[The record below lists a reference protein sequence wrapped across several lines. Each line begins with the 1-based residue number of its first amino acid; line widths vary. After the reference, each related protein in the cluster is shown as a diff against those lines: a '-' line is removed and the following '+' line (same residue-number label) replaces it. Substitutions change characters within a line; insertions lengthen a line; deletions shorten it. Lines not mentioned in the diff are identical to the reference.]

1 LPKGKGTRRRLRS
14 GPLTESGEAKAGRG
28 RISLPALSVRVLLPL
43 VVLAGLVVYR
53 TLDKTVTL
61 IVDGRATDVRTLRT
75 TVGGLL
81 EGEDIQV
88 SKHDKVEPPV
98 GTGLSDGMRV
108 QVLHAKEIS
117 LVLNGSLQTVHV
129 IGQTVD
135 DVLEQVNLRAGRH
148 AYLQPARGEVIEDGD
163 VVEFRRAV
171 SIRLNIDGKSKR
183 VITNAP
189 DVGYLLDSLGVV
201 LRRHDRVEPGIEEA
215 LLTGQSVNVTRV
227 QFERAVEHK
236 QIPFTTVTKPTE
248 ALIRGERQVQRY
260 GNAGM
265 HEYVYRVRLENG
277 AVKGRE
283 LLDDKRVREP
293 VSQIIL
299 VGTRDPNTEVG
310 TASWYHRSGMVAA
323 HKTLAK
329 GTHVRVTNLGS
340 GKSITVVIDDR
351 GPFVNGWIIDLSD
364 DAFAKLAPLGAGTI
378 KVRLEW

>member
-1 LPKGKGTRRRLRS
+1 MGKGTRRRLAS
-14 GPLTESGEAKAGRG
+14 APLTESGEAKAGRG
-28 RISLPALSVRVLLPL
+28 RIPIPGMAVRLLVPL
-43 VVLAGLVVYR
+43 VLLAGLVVYR

-61 IVDGRATDVRTLRT
+61 VVDGQASDVRTLRS

-81 EGEDIQV
+81 EGQDIQI
-88 SKHDKVEPPV
+88 SAHDSVEPPLAA
-98 GTGLSDGMRV
+98 GISDGMRV
-108 QVLHAKEIS
+108 HVLHAKEIS

-148 AYLQPARGEVIEDGD
+148 AYLQPSRGAEIKDGD

-171 SIRLNIDGKSKR
+171 SIQLNVDGKSKR

-201 LRRHDRVEPGIEEA
+201 LRRHDRVEPGIDQA
-215 LLTGQSVNVTRV
+215 LLTGHAVNVTRV
-227 QFERAVEHK
+227 RFRRVVEK
-236 QIPFTTVTKPTE
+236 KEIPFRTITKPSD
-248 ALIRGERQVQRY
+248 AIIRGERQIQRS
-260 GNAGM
+260 GTPGV
-265 HEYVYRVRLENG
+265 HEYVYRVRQENG
-277 AVKGRE
+277 AEAGKE
-283 LLDDKRVREP
+283 LLEDNRVREP
-293 VSQIIL
+293 VTQIVL

-310 TASWYHRSGMVAA
+310 TASWYHRTGMVAA
-323 HKTLAK
+323 HKTLPK
-329 GTHVRVTNLGS
+329 GTHVRVTNLSS

>member
-1 LPKGKGTRRRLRS
+1 MGKGTRRRLAS
-14 GPLTESGEAKAGRG
+14 APLTESGEVKAGRG
-28 RISLPALSVRVLLPL
+28 RIPVPGMAVGLLLPIVL
-43 VVLAGLVVYR
+43 LAGLVVYR

-61 IVDGRATDVRTLRT
+61 VVDGQASDVRTLSS

-81 EGEDIQV
+81 DGQDIQI
-88 SKHDKVEPPV
+88 SAHDRVEPSLA
-98 GTGLSDGMRV
+98 TGISDGMRV

-135 DVLEQVNLRAGRH
+135 DVLAQVNLRAGRH
-148 AYLQPARGEVIEDGD
+148 AYLEPSLGAEIKDGD

-171 SIRLNIDGKSKR
+171 SIRLNVDGKSKR

-201 LRRHDRVEPGIEEA
+201 LRRHDRVVPGIDQA

-227 QFERAVEHK
+227 QFRRVVEK
-236 QIPFTTVTKPTE
+236 KEIPFRTMTKPSD
-248 ALIRGERQVQRY
+248 AIIRGERQVQRS
-260 GNAGM
+260 GTPGV

-277 AVKGRE
+277 AEAGKK
-283 LLDDKRVREP
+283 LLEDKRVREP
-293 VSQIIL
+293 VTQIVL

-310 TASWYHRSGMVAA
+310 TASWYHRTGMVAA
-323 HKTLAK
+323 HKTLPK
-329 GTHVRVTNLGS
+329 GTHVRVTNLSS

-364 DAFAKLAPLGAGTI
+364 DAFAKLAPLGAGTL

>member
-1 LPKGKGTRRRLRS
+1 MPVRL
-14 GPLTESGEAKAGRG
+14 
-28 RISLPALSVRVLLPL
+28 LLPL
-43 VVLAGLVVYR
+43 VLLAGLVVYR

-61 IVDGRATDVRTLRT
+61 VVDGQVSDVRTLRS

-81 EGEDIQV
+81 DGEDIQLGA
-88 SKHDKVEPPV
+88 HDQVEPPV
-98 GTGLSDGMRV
+98 AAGISDGMRV

-117 LVLNGSLQTVHV
+117 LVLNGSIQTVHV

-148 AYLQPARGEVIEDGD
+148 AYLQPSRGAEIKDGD

-171 SIRLNIDGKSKR
+171 SIQLNVDGKSKR

-201 LRRHDRVEPGIEEA
+201 LRRHDRVEPGIDQA
-215 LLTGQSVNVTRV
+215 LLTGHAVNVTRV
-227 QFERAVEHK
+227 RFRRVVEK
-236 QIPFTTVTKPTE
+236 KEIPFRTITKPSD
-248 ALIRGERQVQRY
+248 AIIRGERQIQRS
-260 GNAGM
+260 GTPGV
-265 HEYVYRVRLENG
+265 HEYVYRVRQENG
-277 AVKGRE
+277 AEAGKE
-283 LLDDKRVREP
+283 LLEDNRVREP
-293 VSQIIL
+293 VTQIVL

-310 TASWYHRSGMVAA
+310 TASWYHRTGMVAA
-323 HKTLAK
+323 HKTLPK
-329 GTHVRVTNLGS
+329 GTHVRVTNLSS

>member
-1 LPKGKGTRRRLRS
+1 MAVRL
-14 GPLTESGEAKAGRG
+14 
-28 RISLPALSVRVLLPL
+28 LLPL
-43 VVLAGLVVYR
+43 VLLAGLVVYR

-61 IVDGRATDVRTLRT
+61 VVDGQASDVRTLRS

-81 EGEDIQV
+81 EGQDIQI
-88 SKHDKVEPPV
+88 SAHDRVEPPLA
-98 GTGLSDGMRV
+98 TGISDGMRV
-108 QVLHAKEIS
+108 HVLHAKEIS

-148 AYLQPARGEVIEDGD
+148 AYLQPSLGAEIKDGD

-171 SIRLNIDGKSKR
+171 SIQLNVDGKSKR

-201 LRRHDRVEPGIEEA
+201 LRRHDRVEPGIDQA
-215 LLTGQSVNVTRV
+215 LLTGQSVNITRV
-227 QFERAVEHK
+227 QFRRVVEQK
-236 QIPFTTVTKPTE
+236 EIPFRTMTKPSD
-248 ALIRGERQVQRY
+248 AIIRGERQVQRS
-260 GNAGM
+260 GTPGV

-277 AVKGRE
+277 AETGKQ
-283 LLDDKRVREP
+283 LLEDKRVREP
-293 VSQIIL
+293 VTQIVL

-310 TASWYHRSGMVAA
+310 TASWYHRTGMVAA
-323 HKTLAK
+323 HKTLPK
-329 GTHVRVTNLGS
+329 GTHVRVTNLSS

-351 GPFVNGWIIDLSD
+351 GPFINGWIIDLSD

>member
-1 LPKGKGTRRRLRS
+1 MAVRLS
-14 GPLTESGEAKAGRG
+14 
-28 RISLPALSVRVLLPL
+28 LPL
-43 VVLAGLVVYR
+43 VLLAGLVVYR

-61 IVDGRATDVRTLRT
+61 VVDGQVSDVRTLSS

-81 EGEDIQV
+81 EGHDIQI
-88 SKHDKVEPPV
+88 SAHDRVEPPLA
-98 GTGLSDGMRV
+98 TGISDGMRV

-117 LVLNGSLQTVHV
+117 LVLNGNLQTVHV

-148 AYLQPARGEVIEDGD
+148 AYLEPSRGAEIKDGD

-171 SIRLNIDGKSKR
+171 SVQLNVDGKSKR

-201 LRRHDRVEPGIEEA
+201 LKRHDLVEPEIDQA

-227 QFERAVEHK
+227 QLRRVVEQK
-236 QIPFTTVTKPTE
+236 EIPFRTMTKPSD
-248 ALIRGERQVQRY
+248 AIIRGERQVQRS
-260 GNAGM
+260 GTPGV

-277 AVKGRE
+277 AEAEKE
-283 LLDDKRVREP
+283 LLEDKRVREP
-293 VSQIIL
+293 VTQIVL

-323 HKTLAK
+323 HKTLPK
-329 GTHVRVTNLGS
+329 GTHVRVTNVSS

-364 DAFAKLAPLGAGTI
+364 DAFAKLAPLGAGVI